1 MRTSRRSVSDVGH
14 SELAVTADG
23 APSWLIPAGY
33 LHTEGS
39 AIVAADGSVVR
50 LAGVNWYGLEGE
62 WFVPGGLD
70 VRTVDEVC
78 ELVAALGFNHI
89 RLPYCDDLV
98 RRNPQVSNGLAAMPT
113 LQGSGA
119 LQVMD
124 EVIAVA
130 RRHRLRVI
138 LDSHRSGPGWSAQGN
153 GLWYSRT
160 SSPRAWRASLVAI
173 ARRYAGD
180 DTVIGIDLR
189 NEPGSPAVD
198 EQEWPRNGGAVWG
211 EPDGVL
217 NLRPRDWAKAVEN
230 AASAVLA
237 CNSRLLMF
245 VEGVRGD
252 PGGPVFE
259 GTVHLYWPGG
269 NLTGVTHAGGR
280 RRAPRAITLSVPGRL
295 VYSVHDYGPD
305 MFAAMPWCQE
315 GSTALTPDA
324 CRAVWEQTWGA
335 LARNAAAPV
344 YVGEFGTPN
353 GLWPQDGSALRDY
366 GDAHASDP
374 QIRWFRYLIDYIG
387 ELDASWAYWA
397 LNGTNSPGGG
407 RDPSQVEGYGLLTP
421 DGRGPSNQSLLA
433 QLRTI
438 QRAPSGTAFVRSDS
452 AGPGT

>member
-1 MRTSRRSVSDVGH
+1 
-14 SELAVTADG
+14 VTA
-23 APSWLIPAGY
+23 ASEPSGLIPAGY

-39 AIVAADGSVVR
+39 TIVAADGSVVR
-50 LAGVNWYGLEGE
+50 LAGVNWYGFEGN

-70 VRTVDEVC
+70 VRTVDEIC

-98 RRNPQVSNGLAAMPT
+98 RRNPQVRSGLAAVPGM
-113 LQGSGA
+113 QGASA
-119 LQVMD
+119 LEVMD
-124 EVIAVA
+124 EVVAAA

-153 GLWYSRT
+153 GLWYSR
-160 SSPRAWRASLVAI
+160 SCSPRAWRASLVAI
-173 ARRYAGD
+173 AGRYAAD

-189 NEPGSPAVD
+189 NEPGSPPVD

-211 EPDGVL
+211 EADRLL
-217 NLRPRDWAKAVEN
+217 NPRPRDWARAVEN

-237 CNSRLLMF
+237 CNSRLLIF

-252 PGGPVFE
+252 PAGPTFE

-269 NLTGVTHAGGR
+269 NLIGVSSAGGR
-280 RRAPRAITLSVPGRL
+280 RPAPRPVRLSVPGRL

-335 LARNAAAPV
+335 HARNGVAPG

-353 GLWPQDGSALRDY
+353 GLWPHDGSTARDY
-366 GDAHASDP
+366 GDANSTDP
-374 QIRWFRYLIDYIG
+374 QIRWFRYLIEYIA
-387 ELDASWAYWA
+387 ELRASWAYWA

-421 DGRGPSNQSLLA
+421 DGRGPSNESLLA
-433 QLRTI
+433 QLRPI
-438 QRAPSGTAFVRSDS
+438 QSAPSRTASVPSDS
-452 AGPGT
+452 GVQQHEADGKGGWV

>member
-1 MRTSRRSVSDVGH
+1 M
-14 SELAVTADG
+14 TAGG
-23 APSWLIPAGY
+23 ASSGLIPPGY

-39 AIVAADGSVVR
+39 TIVAADGSVVR
-50 LAGVNWYGLEGE
+50 LAGVNWYGFEGD

-70 VRTVDEVC
+70 AHTMDEMC

-89 RLPYCDDLV
+89 RLPYCDDVV
-98 RRNPQVSNGLAAMPT
+98 RRNPRVSNGLAAVPG
-113 LQGSGA
+113 LQGAGA
-119 LQVMD
+119 LDVMD
-124 EVIAVA
+124 EVIAAA
-130 RRHRLRVI
+130 RRQRLRVI

-153 GLWYSRT
+153 GLWYSRAC
-160 SSPRAWRASLVAI
+160 SARAWRASLVAI

-189 NEPGSPAVD
+189 NEPGSPPVD
-198 EQEWPRNGGAVWG
+198 EQEWPRNGGALWG
-211 EPDGVL
+211 EPDGL
-217 NLRPRDWAKAVEN
+217 LTPHPRDWARAAEN

-237 CNSRLLMF
+237 CNPRLLMF

-252 PGGPVFE
+252 PAGPVFE

-269 NLTGVTHAGGR
+269 NLIGVSSAGGR
-280 RRAPRAITLSVPGRL
+280 RPAPRAITLSVPGRL

-315 GSTALTPDA
+315 GSTARTPDA
-324 CRAVWEQTWGA
+324 CRGVWEQSWGA
-335 LARNAAAPV
+335 VARNAVAPV

-353 GLWPQDGSALRDY
+353 GLWPPDRSALRDY
-366 GDAHASDP
+366 GDAHAMDP

-387 ELDASWAYWA
+387 ELGASWAYWA

-421 DGRGPSNQSLLA
+421 DGRRPSNESLLA

-438 QRAPSGTAFVRSDS
+438 QRAASRTGSVRSDS
-452 AGPGT
+452 RVEQSDSRVQERETDGGVDA